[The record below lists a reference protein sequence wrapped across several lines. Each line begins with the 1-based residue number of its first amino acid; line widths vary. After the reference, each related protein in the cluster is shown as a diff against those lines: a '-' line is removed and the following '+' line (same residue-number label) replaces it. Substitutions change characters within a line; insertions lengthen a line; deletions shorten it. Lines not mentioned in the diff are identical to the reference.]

1 MADPHSSLQEYRDK
15 RDFAKTS
22 EPQPAAAA
30 AAAPSLAPHQA
41 RFCIQKHDATR
52 LHYDVRLEIN
62 GVLVSWAVPQGPS
75 HDPVVKRLA
84 VRTEDHPMEYLD
96 YEGVIPK
103 GEYGAGPIILWDQ
116 GIYTNIRGTKR
127 KPFST
132 QESLE
137 AGLVEVRFEGEKL
150 KGEFAFVRTRY
161 EGKQENWLMVKMKD
175 AFANPE
181 FDIVTELPLSVKSGK
196 SIEELWDEGARAQM
210 PVALRRLQPESLEK
224 LAEASFP
231 GWQEPMLA
239 SPEDRPVERAN
250 WIYEPKLDGQRAI
263 IYRKGGQVQMLSRN
277 KLIITEQYPEL
288 VAALR
293 EHGQGDFVAD
303 AEIVAFDG
311 GRPSFE
317 QLQKRMHVQKPSQ
330 QVLSEAP
337 AFMYLF
343 DVTHYEGY
351 DTTRLSQLERKEL
364 LRGLVQY
371 TDPLRY
377 MEHQEGGGLEM
388 FQQACASGQEGV
400 IAKDGNAIYQRSRS
414 KSWLKWKCVRQQEFV
429 IGGFTEP
436 QGGMRGFGALLVG
449 YYPEGEDK
457 LQFVGGVGTGF
468 SDEAIRDIRKQLDAL
483 TSDTNPFLPDD
494 LLPLEGVCWVRPELV
509 AQVGFG
515 EWTKLN
521 KIRHPRFLGLRA
533 DKNAASVRREATAAQ
548 PAAAQPAAVEP
559 AAVPPAAQ
567 AAGDEQREVD
577 GQRIKITNPA
587 KLLFPAV
594 NKARVVDYY
603 EQIAPVMLP
612 HVQNRPIS
620 MQRFPDGIRAQGFFH
635 KEAPDYFPKFVSLV
649 EVRTSASAAETQ
661 LQVMINNAATLV
673 YLAQLASFVIHIWT
687 SQAPLL
693 GQPDKIV
700 FDLDPSTDDSWD
712 AVISGAKDMRSM
724 LTEMGLPSFVMAT
737 GSRGLHVVVP
747 LQPQHT
753 FDTVLLFAKA
763 VCTTL
768 ERRDSKFTT
777 QIRKDKRKGRIFLD
791 YLRNRYAQTG
801 IAPYS
806 LRAKPG
812 APLAAPLTWDEL
824 DDPNLRADSF
834 TVSNIMRRLADGGD
848 RWAGFYAARAPLP
861 GFDVIEQV
869 LKQ

>member
-1 MADPHSSLQEYRDK
+1 MADAHNSLQEYRDK
-15 RDFAKTS
+15 RDFTKTS
-22 EPQPAAAA
+22 EPPPADIATAPAAA
-30 AAAPSLAPHQA
+30 PLALHQA

-52 LHYDVRLEIN
+52 LHYDVRLEID

-84 VRTEDHPMEYLD
+84 VRTEDHPMEYLHF
-96 YEGVIPK
+96 EGVIPK

-116 GIYTNIRGTKR
+116 GIYTNIRGSKR
-127 KPFST
+127 KPFT
-132 QESLE
+132 MKESLD

-175 AFANPE
+175 AFANPDY
-181 FDIVTELPLSVKSGK
+181 DIVTELPLSVKSGR
-196 SIEELWDEGARAQM
+196 SIEELLEEGSRAQL
-210 PVALRRLQPESLEK
+210 PAALRRLQPESLEK
-224 LAEASFP
+224 LAAANFP
-231 GWQEPMLA
+231 GWLEPMLA

-263 IYRKGGQVQMLSRN
+263 IYRKAGQVQMLSRN

-288 VAALR
+288 VTALSQY
-293 EHGQGDFVAD
+293 GQGDFVAD
-303 AEIVAFDG
+303 GEIVAFDG

-317 QLQKRMHVQKPSQ
+317 QLQKRMHVQKPSAQ
-330 QVLSEAP
+330 LVAEAP

-343 DVTHYEGY
+343 DVTYYEGY

-364 LRGLVQY
+364 LRGVAQY

-377 MEHQEGGGLEM
+377 MEYQEGGGLAM

-400 IAKDGNAIYQRSRS
+400 IAKDGNASYQRSRS

-449 YYPEGEDK
+449 YYPEGESK

-468 SDEAIRDIRKQLDAL
+468 SDEKIRDIRKQLDAL
-483 TSDTNPFLPDD
+483 VSDKNPFLPDD
-494 LLPLEGVCWVRPELV
+494 LLPLDGVRWVRPELV

-521 KIRHPRFLGLRA
+521 KVRHPRFLGLRT
-533 DKNAASVRREATAAQ
+533 DKDATSVRREPTAA
-548 PAAAQPAAVEP
+548 EP
-559 AAVPPAAQ
+559 APVTEAALI
-567 AAGDEQREVD
+567 ANSVASADEMREVE

-587 KLLFPAV
+587 KLLFPDV
-594 NKARVVDYY
+594 NKTRVIDYY

-649 EVRTSASAAETQ
+649 EVRTSASATETQ

-687 SQAPLL
+687 SQAPQLD
-693 GQPDKIV
+693 QPDKIV

-712 AVISGAKDMRSM
+712 AVISGARDMRAM
-724 LTEMGLPSFVMAT
+724 LSAMGLPSFVMAT

-747 LQPQHT
+747 LQPQHN

-824 DDPNLRADSF
+824 DDPTLRADKF
-834 TVSNIMRRLADGGD
+834 TVSNIMKRLADGGD
-848 RWAGFYAARAPLP
+848 RWADFFTSRAALP

-869 LKQ
+869 LKD

>member
-1 MADPHSSLQEYRDK
+1 MADPQQRLQEYRDK
-15 RDFAKTS
+15 RDFSKTS
-22 EPQPAAAA
+22 EPAPAAAA
-30 AAAPSLAPHQA
+30 AAQAAALGPHQA

-52 LHYDVRLEIN
+52 LHYDVRLEIE

-96 YEGVIPK
+96 FEGVIPK

-116 GIYTNIRGTKR
+116 GTYTNIRGTKR
-127 KPFST
+127 KPFT
-132 QESLE
+132 MKESLE
-137 AGLVEVRFEGEKL
+137 AGLVEVRFDGEKL
-150 KGEFAFVRTRY
+150 KGEFALVRTRY

-175 AFANPE
+175 AFANPAY
-181 FDIVTELPLSVKSGK
+181 DIVNERPLSVKSGK
-196 SIEELWDEGARAQM
+196 SIEELKEEGSRAQL
-210 PVALRRLQPESLEK
+210 PAALRRLPPEVLSKLS
-224 LAEASFP
+224 LAEFP

-239 SPEDRPVERAN
+239 TPEERPVERAG
-250 WIYEPKLDGQRAI
+250 WIYEPKLDGQRVI
-263 IYRKGGQVQMLSRN
+263 VYRKGQQVQLLSRN

-288 VAALR
+288 AAALR
-293 EHGQGDFVAD
+293 QHGQGDFVAD
-303 AEIVAFDG
+303 AEIVSFQD

-317 QLQKRMHVQKPSQ
+317 QMQKRMHIQKPSAELQ
-330 QVLSEAP
+330 QEAP
-337 AFMYLF
+337 VFMYLF
-343 DVTHYEGY
+343 DVTYCAGY
-351 DTTRLSQLERKEL
+351 DTTRLSQLERKDV

-371 TDPLRY
+371 ADPLRY
-377 MEHQEGGGLEM
+377 LEHQEQGGLEL

-400 IAKDGNAIYQRSRS
+400 IAKDGNASYQRGRS

-436 QGGMRGFGALLVG
+436 QAGMRGFGALLVG
-449 YYPEGEDK
+449 YYPEGQDK

-468 SDEAIRDIRKQLDAL
+468 SDEAIRAIRQQLDAL
-483 TSDTNPFLPDD
+483 TSEECPFLPDD
-494 LLPLEGVCWVRPELV
+494 LLPRQAVRWVTPELV

-515 EWTKLN
+515 EWTRLD
-521 KIRHPRFLGLRA
+521 KIRHPRFLGLRP
-533 DKNAASVRREATAAQ
+533 DKAARSVVREASAAS
-548 PAAAQPAAVEP
+548 PAPPPLTVPASGGRADGEEMR
-559 AAVPPAAQ
+559 Q
-567 AAGDEQREVD
+567 VD
-577 GQRIKITNPA
+577 GHKIKVTNPG
-587 KLLFPAV
+587 KLLFPQIRKTQV
-594 NKARVVDYY
+594 IDYY

-635 KEAPDYFPKFVSLV
+635 KEAPEYFPKFISLV

-687 SQAPLL
+687 SQAPQLER
-693 GQPDKIV
+693 PDKIV

-712 AVISGAKDMRSM
+712 AVVSGAKDLRGLLADMQ
-724 LTEMGLPSFVMAT
+724 LPSFVMTT

-747 LQPQHT
+747 IQPEHP

-768 ERRDSKFTT
+768 ERRDAKFTT

-806 LRAKPG
+806 LRARPE
-812 APLAAPLTWDEL
+812 APLATPLLWEEL
-824 DDPNLRADSF
+824 EDAALRADRF
-834 TVSNIMRRLADGGD
+834 TLDNIMARLADGGD
-848 RWAGFYAARAPLP
+848 RWAGFFAARQPLP
-861 GFDVIEQV
+861 DFALIEQV
-869 LKQ
+869 LKA

>member
-1 MADPHSSLQEYRDK
+1 MADPNKSLQEYRDK

-22 EPQPAAAA
+22 EPLPGSVPEAAGLGA
-30 AAAPSLAPHQA
+30 HQA

-52 LHYDVRLEIN
+52 LHYDVRLEID
-62 GVLVSWAVPQGPS
+62 GVLASWAVPQGPS
-75 HDPVVKRLA
+75 YDPVVKRLA

-96 YEGVIPK
+96 FEGVIPK

-127 KPFST
+127 KPFT
-132 QESLE
+132 MQESLE
-137 AGLVEVRFEGEKL
+137 AGLIEVRFEGQKI
-150 KGEFAFVRTRY
+150 KGEFALVRTKY

-175 AFANPE
+175 SLADPE
-181 FDIVTELPLSVKSGK
+181 YDIVSELPLSIKSGK
-196 SIEELWDEGARAQM
+196 SIEELEEEGARAQL
-210 PVALRRLQPESLEK
+210 PPALRVLQPEALEK
-224 LAEASFP
+224 LTKDSFP
-231 GWQEPMLA
+231 GWKEPMLA
-239 SPEDRPVERAN
+239 SPEDRPTERAN

-263 IYRKGGQVQMLSRN
+263 VYRKGGQVQMLSRN

-288 VAALR
+288 AAALKEYGR
-293 EHGQGDFVAD
+293 GDFVAD
-303 AEIVAFDG
+303 AEIVSFEGQRA
-311 GRPSFE
+311 SFE
-317 QLQKRMHVQKPSQ
+317 QMQKRMHVQKPSKE
-330 QVLSEAP
+330 LIEEAP
-337 AFMYLF
+337 VFMYLF
-343 DVTHYEGY
+343 DLTYYEGY
-351 DTTRLSQLERKEL
+351 DTTRLSQLERKDV
-364 LRGLVQY
+364 LRGLVEY
-371 TDPLRY
+371 KGPLRY
-377 MEHQEGGGLEM
+377 MEYQEGGGLEM
-388 FQQACASGQEGV
+388 FKEACASGQEGV
-400 IAKDGNAIYQRSRS
+400 IAKDGNAPYQRSRS

-429 IGGFTEP
+429 VGGFTLP
-436 QGGMRGFGALLVG
+436 TGGMRGFGAMLVG
-449 YYPEGEDK
+449 YYPEGSDK
-457 LQFVGGVGTGF
+457 LQFVGGVGTGY
-468 SDEAIRDIRKQLDAL
+468 SDEAIRDIRKKLDAL
-483 TSDTNPFLPDD
+483 ASDTNPFLADD
-494 LLPLEGVCWVRPELV
+494 LLPLDGVRWVRPELV

-521 KIRHPRFLGLRA
+521 KIRHPRFLGLRT
-533 DKNAASVRREATAAQ
+533 DKDASSVRREATAAE
-548 PAAAQPAAVEP
+548 PGNGAAAPPVEP
-559 AAVPPAAQ
+559 PRA
-567 AAGDEQREVD
+567 AAGDEMREVE
-577 GQRIKITNPA
+577 GQKIKITNPG
-587 KLLFPAV
+587 KMLFPDV
-594 NKARVVDYY
+594 NKARVIDYY

-635 KEAPDYFPKFVSLV
+635 KEAPEYFPKFVSLV

-693 GQPDKIV
+693 EQPDKIV

-712 AVISGAKDMRSM
+712 AVVGGAKDMRTM
-724 LTEMGLPSFVMAT
+724 LAEMGLPSFVMAT

-747 LQPQHT
+747 LEPQHN

-768 ERRDSKFTT
+768 ERRDAKFTT

-812 APLAAPLTWDEL
+812 APLAAPLAWEEL
-824 DDPNLRADSF
+824 DDPALRPDQF
-834 TVSNIMRRLADGGD
+834 TVSNIMKRLADGGD
-848 RWAGFYAARAPLP
+848 RWVGFFAARAPLP

-869 LKQ
+869 LKS